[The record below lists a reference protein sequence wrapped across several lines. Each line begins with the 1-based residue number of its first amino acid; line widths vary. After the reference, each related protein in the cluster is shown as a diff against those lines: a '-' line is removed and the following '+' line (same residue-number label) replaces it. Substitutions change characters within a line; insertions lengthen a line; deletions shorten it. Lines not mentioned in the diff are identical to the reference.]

1 MVVDISKN
9 IAYGLLLGLA
19 GFLGS
24 CDDPDAYKGPD
35 GKESGKIIY
44 QKECLQCHGERGDD
58 GNGGAANLQNSL
70 LTEDEMKD
78 AVKKGRGEMRAVS
91 HLNEE
96 QVQLV
101 IDYVRNELK
110 KKD

>member
-1 MVVDISKN
+1 MGISKQ
-9 IAYGLLLGLA
+9 IIGGISFMLVS
-19 GFLGS
+19 FLWS